1 MRTTIELDEK
11 DIAAAIKAYVLAE
24 RRMKTTGNVS
34 IDVET
39 DDRSGAHVITA
50 SVSAEPYVDPQQ

>member
-24 RRMKTTGNVS
+24 RRMRATSGVS
-34 IDVET
+34 FDVET
-39 DDRSGAHVITA
+39 DDRSGAKVISA
-50 SVSAEPYVDPQQ
+50 SVSAEPYTDPQR